1 MLKGKRVQSSKDITL
16 IIKVKVQ
23 SSKFKG
29 QSSKLKVQRSKFK
42 GQCSKF
48 KASTDACHH
57 FQCEDSVACKIAKH

>member
-1 MLKGKRVQSSKDITL
+1 MLKGKRGQCSKDITL

-23 SSKFKG
+23 S
-29 QSSKLKVQRSKFK
+29 SKFK